1 MVEALQLSLHAA
13 ASPVCPLKNR
23 IKQSEQTSTSDFE
36 FQNNILEIKPRWVV
50 PRNILEC
57 KNENK
62 FYVLYNNVAFIDL
75 QN

>member
-50 PRNILEC
+50 PRLCEYYHEEIFWSVRM
-57 KNENK
+57 KIYSM
-62 FYVLYNNVAFIDL
+62 FFIKM
-75 QN
+75 